1 MKKVSLVVAVAISA
15 ILVGCQDNNN
25 LNPVGNEMSKA
36 PSKVVATGPDGTIQL
51 SGQVTMGPTETVD
64 QSFNVEG
71 QVSYTL
77 VALDNQN
84 FALSLIVDASLI
96 SFSEKGMSGKAY
108 GESIDEVS
116 VSLKEPVGFEKKF
129 AVTGFDKDVD
139 LYVHFS
145 VTAESVV
152 ADYMWL
158 EEALPQGSAKTTK

>member
-25 LNPVGNEMSKA
+25 INPVGNEMSKA
-36 PSKVVATGPDGTIQL
+36 PSKAVATSPDGTIQL
-51 SGQVTMGPTETVD
+51 SGQVTLGPTETVD
-64 QSFNVEG
+64 QSFSVEG
-71 QVSYTL
+71 QASYTL

-84 FALSLIVDASLI
+84 FALSLVADASLI
-96 SFSEKGMSGKAY
+96 SFSEKGMSGKIY

-116 VSLKEPVGFEKKF
+116 ISPKEAASFEKKF

-139 LYVHFS
+139 LHVHFS

-158 EEALPQGSAKTTK
+158 EESLPQGFAKATK